1 MWVNVEEGRARKKKE
16 EQGGARNNEEYK
28 VGQC

>member
-1 MWVNVEEGRARKKKE
+1 MWIKVEEGRARKKKE